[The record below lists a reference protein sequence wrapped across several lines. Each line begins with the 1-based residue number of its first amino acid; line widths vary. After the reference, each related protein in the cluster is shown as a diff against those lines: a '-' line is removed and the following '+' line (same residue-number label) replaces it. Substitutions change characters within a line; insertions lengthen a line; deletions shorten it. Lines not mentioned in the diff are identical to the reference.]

1 MHEDEIGKLTAEI
14 QDIQQR
20 FQEHSKTMDD
30 LRNLAIGI
38 ARIDG
43 EVKCIKNDVQA
54 IKEGVK
60 QNATRPRMW
69 LDKIIAAG
77 IGAVTSGIVAA
88 ILSQVLK

>member
-1 MHEDEIGKLTAEI
+1 MSDEEIGKLAAEL

-20 FQEHSKTMDD
+20 FQEHSQTIED

-38 ARIDG
+38 TRMDG
-43 EVKCIKNDVQA
+43 EIKCIKNDVQA
-54 IKEGVK
+54 IKEGIK
-60 QNATRPRMW
+60 QNSARPRMW
-69 LDKIIAAG
+69 LDKIIAAA